1 MSNAFETLLL
11 LILDHCSL
19 IIVLCL
25 LFFTTEAA
33 ELHGGFTMT
42 IATEDT
48 EFTEIETNNLPCP
61 TVDPRRA
68 GTHCP
73 LSLPSLCALCDLCGY
88 CAIRLS
94 LLIDK
99 FSHNG
104 DHGGTR
110 RNTEV
115 YSGIFQYFVDLH

>member
-48 EFTEIETNNLPCP
+48 ENNGGKEQGMDYRFSGPACW
-61 TVDPRRA
+61 PR
-68 GTHCP
+68 
-73 LSLPSLCALCDLCGY
+73 
-88 CAIRLS
+88 
-94 LLIDK
+94 
-99 FSHNG
+99 
-104 DHGGTR
+104 
-110 RNTEV
+110 V
-115 YSGIFQYFVDLH
+115 